1 MYQEQRKFTPPR
13 VQRLPILILTHANYV
28 DHIYVRNLTRRV
40 YVNNIRCKGSN
51 RKRKEKTMIESKLK
65 ELSNF
70 LRSCP
75 KHSWFFGETTVSPD
89 IQEGSRAIRSLR
101 EISLQ
106 RLCSYIETS
115 ILHYPDFEEVFHI
128 LDSLPTLNCLTD
140 LWSRLDN
147 KTHSFVLLWL
157 SQGTTL
163 CKNPD
168 FILER
173 SVSYNAY
180 DQGNLIQTIQLLNN
194 FDFKGYNLRLTF
206 TYKLPGLERL
216 TQLRNL
222 RELTLHLADRIEV
235 ESLLRGWH
243 SYLKLYPQS
252 WKQLA
257 YLEIP
262 MLLDPRLLYDTL
274 LLIPSL
280 RRIKVGIRQEHIND
294 VPVLRNI
301 LSPLEITKDFHP
313 SSQLEGE
320 NTTIVNVSF
329 RKRAYAEGHSELNL
343 SRAHLY
349 LVNSTSLE
357 TLRRSKQ
364 RARRA
369 EGHQDGPTQK
379 LPKYK
384 RFGLLGNTFNK
395 PKRKE

>member
-1 MYQEQRKFTPPR
+1 
-13 VQRLPILILTHANYV
+13 
-28 DHIYVRNLTRRV
+28 
-40 YVNNIRCKGSN
+40 
-51 RKRKEKTMIESKLK
+51 MIESELK

-75 KHSWFFGETTVSPD
+75 KHSWFFGETAVLPD

-106 RLCSYIETS
+106 RLCSYIETNV
-115 ILHYPDFEEVFHI
+115 LHHPDFEEVFHI
-128 LDSLPTLNCLTD
+128 LNSLPTLNCLTD
-140 LWSRLDN
+140 LWSQLYN

-163 CKNPD
+163 CKNSD

-194 FDFKGYNLRLTF
+194 FDFKGYNLRLSF

-216 TQLRNL
+216 AQLRNL
-222 RELTLHLADRIEV
+222 HELTLHLVDRIEI

-252 WKQLA
+252 WKRLV

-301 LSPLEITKDFHP
+301 LSPSEITNDFYP

-329 RKRAYAEGHSELNL
+329 RKRAYAEGHSELDL
-343 SRAHLY
+343 PRAHLY

-357 TLRRSKQ
+357 TLKRSKQ
-364 RARRA
+364 RTRRA

>member
-1 MYQEQRKFTPPR
+1 
-13 VQRLPILILTHANYV
+13 
-28 DHIYVRNLTRRV
+28 
-40 YVNNIRCKGSN
+40 
-51 RKRKEKTMIESKLK
+51 MIESELK

-75 KHSWFFGETTVSPD
+75 RNSWFFGENVVSPD
-89 IQEGSRAIRSLR
+89 IHQGSSALRTLR

-106 RLCSYIETS
+106 RLCNYIETNL
-115 ILHYPDFEEVFHI
+115 LHYPDFEEVFHI
-128 LDSLPTLNCLTD
+128 LNSLPTLNCLID
-140 LWSRLDN
+140 LWSQLDN
-147 KTHSFVLLWL
+147 KIHSFVLLWL

-163 CKNPD
+163 CENSSLTLK
-168 FILER
+168 R
-173 SVSYNAY
+173 SVSYNAC
-180 DQGNLIQTIQLLNN
+180 DQTNLVQTIQLLNN
-194 FDFKGYNLRLTF
+194 FDFQGLYLRLTF

-222 RELTLHLADRIEV
+222 DELALHLVDRIEV
-235 ESLLRGWH
+235 ENLLRGWH
-243 SYLKLYPQS
+243 SYLRLYPQS
-252 WKQLA
+252 WKRLV

-280 RRIKVGIRQEHIND
+280 KRITVGVPQDHND

-301 LSPLEITKDFHP
+301 LTPLETTSEFHATN
-313 SSQLEGE
+313 QLEGK
-320 NTTIVNVSF
+320 NTTAVNVSF
-329 RKRAYAEGHSELNL
+329 RKRTYPVGHSELDL
-343 SRAHLY
+343 SRAYLY

-357 TLRRSKQ
+357 TLKRSKQ

-369 EGHQDGPTQK
+369 EGHQGGPIRK

-384 RFGLLGNTFNK
+384 RFGLLGDTFNR